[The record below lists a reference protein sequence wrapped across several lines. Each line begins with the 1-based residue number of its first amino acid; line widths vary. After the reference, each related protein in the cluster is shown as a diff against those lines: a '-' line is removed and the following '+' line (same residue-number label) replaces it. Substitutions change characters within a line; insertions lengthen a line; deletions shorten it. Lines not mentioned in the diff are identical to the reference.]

1 MDPNQAG
8 MRMEP
13 AEGEKKKKKTRSKPG
28 RHQKIKARVELRVKW
43 EAEKKNC
50 ERKGLKVFDKNS
62 PYFAAFQHLE
72 QNFPLKTALPDA
84 QPPKLSER
92 AFFKNLSRKTV
103 SLLRSKLPT
112 SGIAYSSLDGSVCLE
127 DIAKYLHVSP
137 DAIATAALPE
147 EDGKRGLLIF
157 ELITNGHQERRI
169 AALGGH
175 SFPVYS
181 PLGNW
186 PISPK
191 GAECIES
198 LVHETDKAH
207 LIKRSGFIS
216 SMARFGGVNF
226 TIAKR
231 GGYRNK
237 ADCLVSLNSKSLS
250 SAIMDGFEF
259 FENRFSGIVYGAGK
273 WNSEKQ
279 QWAGKIPLNYLSFSG
294 I

>member
-8 MRMEP
+8 MRTEP

-72 QNFPLKTALPDA
+72 QNFLLKTALPGA

-137 DAIATAALPE
+137 DTIATAALPD
-147 EDGKRGLLIF
+147 EDGKCRLLIF
-157 ELITNGHQERRI
+157 ELTTNGHQD
-169 AALGGH
+169 
-175 SFPVYS
+175 S
-181 PLGNW
+181 
-186 PISPK
+186 
-191 GAECIES
+191 
-198 LVHETDKAH
+198 
-207 LIKRSGFIS
+207 
-216 SMARFGGVNF
+216 
-226 TIAKR
+226 
-231 GGYRNK
+231 
-237 ADCLVSLNSKSLS
+237 
-250 SAIMDGFEF
+250 
-259 FENRFSGIVYGAGK
+259 
-273 WNSEKQ
+273 
-279 QWAGKIPLNYLSFSG
+279 
-294 I
+294 

>member
-1 MDPNQAG
+1 MVI
-8 MRMEP
+8 
-13 AEGEKKKKKTRSKPG
+13 RS
-28 RHQKIKARVELRVKW
+28 
-43 EAEKKNC
+43 
-50 ERKGLKVFDKNS
+50 D
-62 PYFAAFQHLE
+62 
-72 QNFPLKTALPDA
+72 ALP
-84 QPPKLSER
+84 
-92 AFFKNLSRKTV
+92 
-103 SLLRSKLPT
+103 
-112 SGIAYSSLDGSVCLE
+112 
-127 DIAKYLHVSP
+127 
-137 DAIATAALPE
+137 
-147 EDGKRGLLIF
+147 
-157 ELITNGHQERRI
+157 
-169 AALGGH
+169 LGGH

-250 SAIMDGFEF
+250 SAIMDGFESLRINLV
-259 FENRFSGIVYGAGK
+259 ELCMVLESGIQK
-273 WNSEKQ
+273 NNSGQEKS
-279 QWAGKIPLNYLSFSG
+279 L
-294 I
+294 